1 VSAVVELCAQLI
13 RNRCVNDGSPGSGH
27 EIRSV
32 ETIADYLGTA
42 GTVVE
47 PVPGRASSV
56 VRVPGIDP
64 DAPTLML
71 MGHTDVVPVTAE
83 TWSRDPFGGE
93 VVDGVLWGRGAVDML
108 NLTAAMAV
116 VTKRVLDG
124 DLPTPPGGLV
134 YLAVADEE
142 AGGVHGAGWLVD
154 VEPELVACDDLL
166 TEIAYPTVEMAGGIA
181 QPVMVAEKGPSW
193 HTLHARGT
201 PGHASAPLG
210 RASALAPLVEAIEAL
225 LASEGPLLIGEEW
238 RAFVDGLGA
247 DPERAAALVDPERID
262 DVIARVATED
272 PGMARYLH
280 ACTRLTTAPTV
291 VRAGTK
297 ANTIPDRGSV
307 TVDMRLLPGQV
318 PADADRHLEATL
330 GDGLGGLTDEIHG
343 AMGGNASPAAGRLW
357 DAMAAAYRSL
367 GVDRLTPTMT
377 PATTDARFFREKG
390 VRAYGA
396 GWFDGST
403 TFGEFIDMFHG
414 NDERISVVSL
424 DRTVQLL
431 DRVVR
436 SYGGSP

>member
-1 VSAVVELCAQLI
+1 MSDVLELCAQLI
-13 RNRCVNDGSPGSGH
+13 RNRCVNDGTPASGQ
-27 EIRSV
+27 EVRSV

-47 PVPGRASSV
+47 PHPGRASSV
-56 VRVPGIDP
+56 VRVAGSDP

-116 VTKRVLDG
+116 VTKRVIDG
-124 DLPTPPGGLV
+124 DLAAPPGGLV

-142 AGGVHGAGWLVD
+142 AGGTHGAGWLVD

-166 TEIAYPTVEMAGGIA
+166 TEIAYPTVEIAGGVA

-193 HTLHARGT
+193 RTLHAQGT

-210 RASALAPLVEAIEAL
+210 RASALAPLVKAIDAL
-225 LASEGPLLIGEEW
+225 LTSEGPLLIGDEW
-238 RAFVDGLGA
+238 RAFIDGLGL
-247 DPERAAALVDPERID
+247 DPALVAELVDPERID
-262 DVIARVATED
+262 DVIARMAATD

-291 VRAGTK
+291 VEAGTK

-330 GDGLGGLTDEIHG
+330 GEDLGGLTVELHSE
-343 AMGGNASPAAGRLW
+343 MGGNASPAAGRLW
-357 DAMAAAYRSL
+357 DAMASAYGSL
-367 GVDRLTPTMT
+367 GVDRLTPAMT

-396 GWFDGST
+396 GWFDGSA
-403 TFGEFIDMFHG
+403 TFGEFLDMFHG
-414 NDERISVVSL
+414 NDERISIASL

-431 DRVVR
+431 ERVVGA
-436 SYGGSP
+436 YGGRS